1 MSKIWKIVIWVLAI
15 LAILA
20 LIAFI
25 TFKSVW
31 DKISFS
37 IPRLTGLDLQG
48 LTLNDFLNIALSGTQ
63 KEVTVGIAMDIK
75 NDSNI
80 SIPFKVY
87 SIGISYNGETIAKS
101 SEALSSQK
109 FTLPAHGLVTISD
122 TVKVILNNAGGNL
135 LIEKL
140 KGGKPELQYNIM
152 FSIFGIPI
160 PYKGDSFTW

>member
-1 MSKIWKIVIWVLAI
+1 MSKTWKIIIWVLAI

-20 LIAFI
+20 FIAFI
-25 TFKSVW
+25 TIKSVF

-37 IPRLTGLDLQG
+37 TPRLTGLDLKG

-63 KEVTVGIAMDIK
+63 KEVTVGMAIDIK
-75 NDSNI
+75 NDSNL
-80 SIPFKVY
+80 SIPFKIY
-87 SIGISYNGETIAKS
+87 SISISHNGETIAES
-101 SEALSSQK
+101 SEALSGQK
-109 FTLPAHGLVTISD
+109 FTLPAHGIVTISD

-140 KGGKPELQYNIM
+140 KGGKPELKYNIV

-160 PYKGDSFTW
+160 PYKGDSFSW